1 MYACSKPIVRRS
13 GAGKNDGMM
22 VGLEAVVEQ
31 LLLMAAL
38 FADGV
43 NGLSMACERCG
54 DLCLPG
60 LLKQ

>member
-1 MYACSKPIVRRS
+1 MYACSKPIVGRS

-22 VGLEAVVEQ
+22 AGVEAVVEQ
-31 LLLMAAL
+31 RLLMAAL

-43 NGLSMACERCG
+43 NGLNGMRAFWIFV
-54 DLCLPG
+54 PAG